1 MSKSDRR
8 FRRWLHCQEAHRL
21 NGFLVTHPPNLYYL
35 FNFTGSTGLALCIEG
50 ETQLLVDSRYL
61 EQAKAQCVNCQVVLA
76 DRSLEESLKELLPDT
91 SSVKGHRRRIGV
103 EAGHISYE
111 FVLRLQSW
119 KTPAEWIPTHNLIE
133 ELRMIKDKAELQS
146 LQEVF
151 QMAHRALDR
160 TIPLIHPGM
169 REVEVAGL
177 LELELRRTG
186 SLAPPFETIVASGPR
201 SSQPHGTASSKRI
214 ASDEFVL
221 IDFGAKHKGYC
232 SDLTRIHAFSDN
244 LMPDI
249 FHIVLEA
256 QDAALGAIRVG
267 GLSSEIDQAA
277 RRVIEKRGHGP
288 HFGHSCGHGLGL
300 EIHELPLISTRR
312 ARQILPG
319 MVFTIEPGI
328 YLPGQF
334 GIRLEDA
341 VVVTETGYRLL
352 SQKTF

>member
-1 MSKSDRR
+1 MSKSDGRY
-8 FRRWLHCQEAHRL
+8 RRWLHCQEVDRL
-21 NGFLVTHPPNLYYL
+21 DGFLVTHPPNLSYL
-35 FNFTGSTGLALCIEG
+35 FNFTGSAGLALCLDG
-50 ETQLLVDSRYL
+50 ETHLLVDSRYL
-61 EQAKAQCVNCQVVLA
+61 ERAKAQCVNCQVVLA
-76 DRSLEESLKELLPDT
+76 EQSLEESLQELLSGT
-91 SSVKGHRRRIGV
+91 GSARGHSRQIGV
-103 EAGHISYE
+103 EAGHVSYE

-119 KTPAEWIPTHNLIE
+119 KTPVEWIPTHDLIE
-133 ELRMIKDKAELQS
+133 ELRIIKDETELRT

-160 TIPLIHPGM
+160 TIPLIQPGM

-186 SLAPPFETIVASGPR
+186 SMAPPFETIVASGPR
-201 SSQPHGTASSKRI
+201 SSQPHGTASSKHITR
-214 ASDEFVL
+214 DEFVL
-221 IDFGAKHKGYC
+221 IDFGARHEGYC
-232 SDLTRIHAFSDN
+232 SDLTRIQAFSGN
-244 LMPDI
+244 PMPEI

-256 QDAALGAIRVG
+256 QNAALDAIRVG

-277 RRVIEKRGHGP
+277 RSVIEKWGHGP

-312 ARQILPG
+312 PRQILPG

-352 SQKTF
+352 SQKNI